1 MRPIFEFWTLLSPRE
16 RFKAAILC
24 IFMLISAGLEVLGI
38 GLIMPVIAIFSK
50 PEIIEQNKYLAMA
63 KKMINP
69 SSDKNFILILC
80 FSIIALFI
88 IKNAFLSFQTY
99 LQAKFVYGKGAEL
112 ASKLFENY
120 MHAHYRFHLDNNS
133 GNLIGKLN
141 LSSSAI
147 CQNILMPG
155 MIILTELAVVSTVL
169 IMLFTL
175 SASLTFSLMSV
186 TALVIA
192 VLYFPLQNYN
202 RYSGQKQYELELEL
216 NKLALQGLKAVKD
229 SKILNVEDFFSNEY
243 KAHQFQRRT
252 IFSKLEF
259 IRNVPRFFIET
270 FVVSL
275 GMGSLIVLILSG
287 KNMSSIFMLLSL
299 FTVSLIRLLPSMSR
313 IQYNVTAIKQFEAS
327 FKSISNDLSAIEW
340 EDKTPKTDTL
350 YFKSKIEIKNI
361 SFSYSANSPLIFDKF
376 LLEIPYKSSVAFV
389 GPTGCGKTTLVD
401 IILGLLKPNSGEI
414 LVDGVNIEM
423 NLPAWQKKI
432 GYVPQFIFLLD
443 DSIRANVAFGQ
454 AASKIDDARVKECLK
469 TAQILDFV
477 ESLPQGINSLI
488 GENGIRL
495 SGGQRQRIGIARA
508 LYHNPEVLVLDE
520 ATSALDN
527 DTEKA
532 FIDALKTLHGKL
544 TIVIVAHRMTTVQ
557 NCDRIIKIE

>member
-1 MRPIFEFWTLLSPRE
+1 
-16 RFKAAILC
+16 
-24 IFMLISAGLEVLGI
+24 
-38 GLIMPVIAIFSK
+38 
-50 PEIIEQNKYLAMA
+50 
-63 KKMINP
+63 
-69 SSDKNFILILC
+69 
-80 FSIIALFI
+80 
-88 IKNAFLSFQTY
+88 
-99 LQAKFVYGKGAEL
+99 
-112 ASKLFENY
+112 

-141 LSSSAI
+141 LSSAI

-192 VLYFPLQNYN
+192 VFYFPLQNYN

-216 NKLALQGLKAVKD
+216 NKLALKGLKAVKD

-252 IFSKLEF
+252 VFSKLEF
-259 IRNVPRFFIET
+259 IRNAPRFFIEA
-270 FVVSL
+270 FVVSI
-275 GMGSLIVLILSG
+275 GMGALMILTLSG

-313 IQYNVTAIKQFEAS
+313 IQYNITAIKQFEAS

-340 EDKTPKTDTL
+340 EDKSPKTDTL

-376 LLEIPYKSSVAFV
+376 SLEIPYKGSVAFV

-423 NLPAWQKKI
+423 NLPTWQKKI

-443 DSIRANVAFGQ
+443 DSIRANVAFGR

-520 ATSALDN
+520 ATSSLDN

-544 TIVIVAHRMTTVQ
+544 TIIIVAHRMTTVQ
-557 NCDRIIKIE
+557 NCDRIIKLNKKDFERI